1 MNRKKNTYTLNDFL
15 QEDDKLQFSKYNTLY
30 QAYFEVNCYDNEH
43 HFSYCPPNENYH
55 PLTGSILELYKKFER
70 NIKLIWDEEKEV
82 YKNVEEN
89 KKELCFYL
97 KYWLYDQIIDK
108 NIDSE
113 LSQFWEL
120 WKNRK
125 TKNCPNCTCEFEV
138 QNISDINVLKTI
150 YDYILFKDT
159 YDNEE
164 KINAAISKKKFCPY
178 IDDAR
183 ILYSLKKTT
192 CTEKTGTFCNEIKKY
207 IIPHLKID
215 DNFVITCN
223 NEEESDHYPHN
234 GQVLGNLSY
243 GTQKEE
249 HGKRSVIL
257 EERELDSGAET
268 PLRGLV
274 PVEGAAA
281 IEEGRVVGGENEG
294 MEDNERDRESE
305 IKGDKTPFLPIVQSG
320 RGSPDNDLSRKS
332 YESDK
337 GDVNLYSLPDST
349 ENGNSN
355 GTIISASGV
364 GLTGFLFILY
374 KFTPIRTWIDPRIRK
389 TKKELRNG
397 INESNELQ
405 SHDYNFHYADMDIN
419 RYNIAYQSR

>member
-1 MNRKKNTYTLNDFL
+1 MYKNTYTLNDFL
-15 QEDDKLQFSKYNTLY
+15 KEDDKLRFSKYNTLY
-30 QAYFEVNCYDNEH
+30 QSYFEDKCNNYAYH
-43 HFSYCPPNENYH
+43 YSYCPPNENYN
-55 PLTGSILELYKKFER
+55 PLTGTILELYKKFER

-82 YKNVEEN
+82 YKSVEQN
-89 KKELCFYL
+89 KEELCFYL

-108 NIDSE
+108 KIDSD

-120 WKNRK
+120 WKRRK
-125 TKNCPNCTCEFEV
+125 TEICQKCTCEFEV
-138 QNISDINVLKTI
+138 EKLSEIKVLKTI
-150 YDYILFKDT
+150 YDYILFRDT
-159 YDNEE
+159 YDNKK
-164 KINAAISKKKFCPY
+164 KINDAISKKKFCPY

-183 ILYSLKKTT
+183 ILYSLKKST
-192 CTEKTGTFCNEIKKY
+192 CTEENGAFCNEIKKY

-215 DNFVITCN
+215 DDFIITCHPDN
-223 NEEESDHYPHN
+223 ESDTYPHN
-234 GQVLGNLSY
+234 GHVLGDVSY
-243 GTQKEE
+243 GTQKEDRDNRLVTLA
-249 HGKRSVIL
+249 GL
-257 EERELDSGAET
+257 QLDLGAET
-268 PLRGLV
+268 TIGGLR
-274 PVEGAAA
+274 PVEGERASAR
-281 IEEGRVVGGENEG
+281 EEGRVVGGENEG
-294 MEDNERDRESE
+294 MKDNERDRER
-305 IKGDKTPFLPIVQSG
+305 

-332 YESDK
+332 YE
-337 GDVNLYSLPDST
+337 GDIGEADSHSIPDST

-364 GLTGFLFILY
+364 GLTGFLFLLY

>member
-1 MNRKKNTYTLNDFL
+1 MRINLFTTKNI
-15 QEDDKLQFSKYNTLY
+15 DDKLQFSKYNTLY
-30 QAYFEVNCYDNEH
+30 QSYFEDKCNNYVH

-108 NIDSE
+108 NIDSD

-234 GQVLGNLSY
+234 GHALGDVSY

-249 HGKRSVIL
+249 HGKRRVIL
-257 EERELDSGAET
+257 AGQELDLEAGT
-268 PLRGLV
+268 TVGRLV
-274 PVEGAAA
+274 PVEGEGASAG
-281 IEEGRVVGGENEG
+281 EEGRIVGGENEG
-294 MEDNERDRESE
+294 MKDNEKNIDSQMRD
-305 IKGDKTPFLPIVQSG
+305 DKPPPLPNFQLA
-320 RGSPDNDLSRKS
+320 RGSAHNDLSRKLH
-332 YESDK
+332 EGDK
-337 GDVNLYSLPDST
+337 GDANLYSHPDST
-349 ENGNSN
+349 DNGRSN

-364 GLTGFLFILY
+364 GLTGFLFLLY

-389 TKKELRNG
+389 TKNELRNG
-397 INESNELQ
+397 VNQSNELQ
-405 SHDYNFHYADMDIN
+405 SHDYNFDHATMDIN
-419 RYNIAYQSR
+419 VYNIAYQSR